1 MTEPAPSPEPSRAAP
16 AAGPAPGDVPAPAQP
31 YLLVLPTMEGAPTP
45 VPWPG
50 AEGQPG
56 WAIPVTVPPGTQGY
70 ALFLPLVPAPGQP
83 TAGVPAQ
90 ATAPAAERSPAEGAA
105 PATGASGTTAALSTP
120 AEGSAPSAGAS
131 GPTAAAGSTPVDGGP
146 AAAAEAGKP
155 VADRPT
161 GGEPVAAPPDA
172 VPAARREQAGATSS
186 ATGDA
191 ASSTP
196 DAGPADAATADSGGA
211 GTGARPGDGAPRAAD
226 SATSGPSGASRTSA
240 APPGTPPTADSP
252 GTPAV
257 TGPSGAT
264 QAPASGAWAAPGAQ
278 PASGPPPAP
287 GTQRAPG
294 TPPPHGGGPVPAP
307 PYPGMGWSGHPQAPT
322 WAPRPQVPRT
332 SFLGAKWPGPKA
344 ATGRAVP
351 LAVLAAAVG
360 SAVFVPL
367 GRVGVGWFLGWLTLT
382 LAVLLAVRSKTADLP
397 RADKLIRAGWAAAA
411 LALIAVPAFRNA
423 WWLVTFCV
431 LGALGCATLA
441 IIGGR
446 LVRSILFGL
455 VATPFAALRG
465 LPWVRRHITASPQ
478 EATVRK
484 VTVSVVATV
493 VVLVV
498 FGSLLASADA
508 AFSEALGQLVP
519 EINLGT
525 VFGWLFLAVVGGLIA
540 VAGLYTLAAPPDLS
554 TVDRAGERRLGLLEW
569 APAIG
574 ALALLFAGFVV
585 VQFTTL
591 FGGQRHVQRVAGL
604 SYAEYARSGFWQLM
618 FVTLLTV
625 AVLGGVSR
633 WARRERPAERILLR
647 VLLGLIS
654 ALSVVIVASALSR
667 MWTYQK
673 VYSFTG
679 ERIFVMAFEMLLGTV
694 FLMIIAAGVRW
705 KGRWIPGT
713 TLALAVAMLL
723 GLAVLNPEDYVA
735 RRNTLRYEQTGKI
748 DAWYLRALSADATP
762 ALAKLPDPVRRCTLS
777 WIADDLAEPDPW
789 YAWNLGRQRAR
800 KALEEVG
807 PQAVGGP
814 KDCRRAD
821 QFDLPKTRRPR

>member
-31 YLLVLPTMEGAPTP
+31 YLLVLPTLEGAPAP

-50 AEGQPG
+50 VEGQPG

-83 TAGVPAQ
+83 AAAVPAQ
-90 ATAPAAERSPAEGAA
+90 ATAPAAERSPVESAA
-105 PATGASGTTAALSTP
+105 G
-120 AEGSAPSAGAS
+120 
-131 GPTAAAGSTPVDGGP
+131 GPTAAAGSTPAEGGST
-146 AAAAEAGKP
+146 AATEGGKP
-155 VADRPT
+155 VGDRPA

-172 VPAARREQAGATSS
+172 VPAARREQAGGTSS
-186 ATGDA
+186 AIGDA
-191 ASSTP
+191 AASTP
-196 DAGPADAATADSGGA
+196 DAAPADAATAGAVGSEPTAPGGATADSGGA
-211 GTGARPGDGAPRAAD
+211 GTGASTGDGAPQTAA
-226 SATSGPSGASRTSA
+226 SAASGPSPASQTPVTS
-240 APPGTPPTADSP
+240 PGTPPT
-252 GTPAV
+252 
-257 TGPSGAT
+257 
-264 QAPASGAWAAPGAQ
+264 
-278 PASGPPPAP
+278 SGPWAAP

-294 TPPPHGGGPVPAP
+294 TPPPHGGGPTPAP
-307 PYPGMGWSGHPQAPT
+307 PYPGMGWGGHPQAPGWT
-322 WAPRPQVPRT
+322 PRPPVPRT
-332 SFLGAKWPGPKA
+332 SFLGARWPGPKA
-344 ATGRAVP
+344 ATGRAAP

-360 SAVFVPL
+360 SAAFVPL

-382 LAVLLAVRSKTADLP
+382 LAVVLAVRSRTADLP
-397 RADKLIRAGWAAAA
+397 RADKLIRAGWAVAA

-508 AFSEALGQLVP
+508 AFSEALGSLVP
-519 EINLGT
+519 EINIGT

-540 VAGLYTLAAPPDLS
+540 VAALYTLAAPPDLS
-554 TVDRAGERRLGLLEW
+554 TVDRAGGRRLGLLEW

-574 ALALLFAGFVV
+574 ALTLLFAGFVV

-604 SYAEYARSGFWQLM
+604 SYAEYARSGFWQLL

-633 WARRERPAERILLR
+633 WARRERPVERVLLR

-694 FLMIIAAGVRW
+694 FLMIIAAGVKW

-713 TLALAVAMLL
+713 TVALAVAMLL

-800 KALEEVG
+800 KALDDVG
-807 PQAVGGP
+807 PKAVGGP

>member
-1 MTEPAPSPEPSRAAP
+1 MPEPVPSPESSRAAP

-31 YLLVLPTMEGAPTP
+31 YLLVLPTMEGAPAP

-56 WAIPVTVPPGTQGY
+56 WAIPVSVPPGTQGY
-70 ALFLPLVPAPGQP
+70 ALFLPLVPAAVQQTATGQP
-83 TAGVPAQ
+83 AVPAQ
-90 ATAPAAERSPAEGAA
+90 AAAPTAERSPVEGAA
-105 PATGASGTTAALSTP
+105 PAAAP
-120 AEGSAPSAGAS
+120 
-131 GPTAAAGSTPVDGGP
+131 
-146 AAAAEAGKP
+146 
-155 VADRPT
+155 ADRPT
-161 GGEPVAAPPDA
+161 GGEAVAAPPDA
-172 VPAARREQAGATSS
+172 VPAARREREGEASPA
-186 ATGDA
+186 AGDA
-191 ASSTP
+191 APSTP
-196 DAGPADAATADSGGA
+196 DAAPAASATTQAAGSKPSVASATAAGAATAGSGGA
-211 GTGARPGDGAPRAAD
+211 GTGVRSGD
-226 SATSGPSGASRTSA
+226 SAPQTATSPTSGPSGALQTPA
-240 APPGTPPTADSP
+240 APPGAQPT
-252 GTPAV
+252 
-257 TGPSGAT
+257 SG
-264 QAPASGAWAAPGAQ
+264 SWAAPGTQ
-278 PASGPPPAP
+278 PTTGPLPAP

-294 TPPPHGGGPVPAP
+294 TPPPHGGGLAPAP

-322 WAPRPQVPRT
+322 WAPRPPVPRT
-332 SFLGAKWPGPKA
+332 SFLGARWPGPKA

-382 LAVLLAVRSKTADLP
+382 LAVVLAVRSKTADLP

-446 LVRSILFGL
+446 LVRSVLFGL

-508 AFSEALGQLVP
+508 AFSEALGSLVP
-519 EINLGT
+519 EINIGT

-540 VAGLYTLAAPPDLS
+540 VAALYTLAAPPDLS
-554 TVDRAGERRLGLLEW
+554 TVDREGERRLGLLEW

-574 ALALLFAGFVV
+574 ALTLLFAGFVV

-591 FGGQRHVQRVAGL
+591 FGGQQHVQRVAGL
-604 SYAEYARSGFWQLM
+604 SYAEYARSGFWQLL

-633 WARRERPAERILLR
+633 WARRERPVERILLR

-694 FLMIIAAGVRW
+694 FLMIIAAGVKWR
-705 KGRWIPGT
+705 GRWIPGT

-789 YAWNLGRQRAR
+789 YAWNLGRQRAH
-800 KALEEVG
+800 KALDEVG
-807 PQAVGGP
+807 PQAIGGP

>member
-1 MTEPAPSPEPSRAAP
+1 P

-31 YLLVLPTMEGAPTP
+31 YLLVLPTMEGAPAP

-70 ALFLPLVPAPGQP
+70 ALFVPLVPATGQQTATGQP
-83 TAGVPAQ
+83 AAAVPAQ
-90 ATAPAAERSPAEGAA
+90 ATAPAAERSPVEGAA
-105 PATGASGTTAALSTP
+105 PAAAP
-120 AEGSAPSAGAS
+120 
-131 GPTAAAGSTPVDGGP
+131 
-146 AAAAEAGKP
+146 
-155 VADRPT
+155 ADRPAS
-161 GGEPVAAPPDA
+161 GEPVAASP
-172 VPAARREQAGATSS
+172 
-186 ATGDA
+186 DA
-191 ASSTP
+191 ASATTQA
-196 DAGPADAATADSGGA
+196 AGSKPSVASADAAGAATAGSGEA
-211 GTGARPGDGAPRAAD
+211 GARPGDGAPQTAT
-226 SATSGPSGASRTSA
+226 SATSGPPGASQTPA
-240 APPGTPPTADSP
+240 APAGT
-252 GTPAV
+252 
-257 TGPSGAT
+257 
-264 QAPASGAWAAPGAQ
+264 QPASGSWAAPGTQ
-278 PASGPPPAP
+278 PGSGPPPAP
-287 GTQRAPG
+287 GAQRAPG
-294 TPPPHGGGPVPAP
+294 TPPPHGGGPMATP

-332 SFLGAKWPGPKA
+332 SFLGARWPGPKA

-382 LAVLLAVRSKTADLP
+382 LAVVLAVRSKTAELP

-446 LVRSILFGL
+446 LVRSVLFGL

-508 AFSEALGQLVP
+508 AFSEALGSLVP

-540 VAGLYTLAAPPDLS
+540 VAALYTLAAPPDLS
-554 TVDRAGERRLGLLEW
+554 TVDREGERRLGLLEW

-574 ALALLFAGFVV
+574 ALTLLFAGFVV

-591 FGGQRHVQRVAGL
+591 FGGQQHVQRVAGL
-604 SYAEYARSGFWQLM
+604 SYAEYARSGFWQLL

-633 WARRERPAERILLR
+633 WARRERPVERIMLR

-694 FLMIIAAGVRW
+694 FLMIIAAGVKWR
-705 KGRWIPGT
+705 GRWIPGT

-800 KALEEVG
+800 KALDEVG
-807 PQAVGGP
+807 PQAIGGP

>member
-1 MTEPAPSPEPSRAAP
+1 MSEPAPSPEPSRAAP

-31 YLLVLPTMEGAPTP
+31 YLLVLPTMEGAPAP

-70 ALFLPLVPAPGQP
+70 ALFLPLVPATGQQTATGQP
-83 TAGVPAQ
+83 AAAVPAQ
-90 ATAPAAERSPAEGAA
+90 ATAPAAERSPVEGAA
-105 PATGASGTTAALSTP
+105 PAAAP
-120 AEGSAPSAGAS
+120 
-131 GPTAAAGSTPVDGGP
+131 
-146 AAAAEAGKP
+146 
-155 VADRPT
+155 ADRPT
-161 GGEPVAAPPDA
+161 SGEPVAASP
-172 VPAARREQAGATSS
+172 
-186 ATGDA
+186 DA
-191 ASSTP
+191 ASATTQA
-196 DAGPADAATADSGGA
+196 AGSKPSVASADAAGAATAGSGEA
-211 GTGARPGDGAPRAAD
+211 GARPGDGAPQTAT
-226 SATSGPSGASRTSA
+226 SATSDPARASQTPA
-240 APPGTPPTADSP
+240 APAGT
-252 GTPAV
+252 
-257 TGPSGAT
+257 
-264 QAPASGAWAAPGAQ
+264 QPASGSWAAPGTQ

-287 GTQRAPG
+287 GAQRAPG

-332 SFLGAKWPGPKA
+332 SFLGARWPGPKA

-382 LAVLLAVRSKTADLP
+382 LAVVLAVRSKTAELP

-446 LVRSILFGL
+446 LVRSVLFGL

-508 AFSEALGQLVP
+508 AFSEALGSLVP

-525 VFGWLFLAVVGGLIA
+525 VFGWVFLAVVGGLIA
-540 VAGLYTLAAPPDLS
+540 VAALYTLAAPPDLS
-554 TVDRAGERRLGLLEW
+554 TVDREGERRLGLLEW

-574 ALALLFAGFVV
+574 ALTLLFAGFVV

-591 FGGQRHVQRVAGL
+591 FGGQQHVQRVAGL
-604 SYAEYARSGFWQLM
+604 SYAEYARSGFWQLL

-633 WARRERPAERILLR
+633 WARRERPVERIMLR

-694 FLMIIAAGVRW
+694 FLMIIAAGVKWR
-705 KGRWIPGT
+705 GRWIPGT

-800 KALEEVG
+800 KALDEVG
-807 PQAVGGP
+807 PKAIGGP

>member
-1 MTEPAPSPEPSRAAP
+1 MPPVLPMLAKSVPAVPEPDAVDGGYVYEPKWDGFRAIVYRDGDEVRLDSRNARPMDRYFPEVVEAVRAALPPRCVVDGEIVVARDGRLEFEVLQQRIHP
-16 AAGPAPGDVPAPAQP
+16 AASRVRLLAEQTPAALVVFDVLALGDEDLTRAPLARRQEVLDSLGLDGPAVHATPRTRDVAVAREWFDTFEGAGLDGVVAKPLDGTYQPNKRAMLKIKHGREADVVLAGYRLHKTSTFAKPLLGSLLLGLYDDAGQLQFVGVAASFPTARRPPPGEGPAP
-31 YLLVLPTMEGAPTP
+31 
-45 VPWPG
+45 
-50 AEGQPG
+50 
-56 WAIPVTVPPGTQGY
+56 
-70 ALFLPLVPAPGQP
+70 
-83 TAGVPAQ
+83 
-90 ATAPAAERSPAEGAA
+90 R
-105 PATGASGTTAALSTP
+105 
-120 AEGSAPSAGAS
+120 
-131 GPTAAAGSTPVDGGP
+131 GG
-146 AAAAEAGKP
+146 G
-155 VADRPT
+155 
-161 GGEPVAAPPDA
+161 
-172 VPAARREQAGATSS
+172 
-186 ATGDA
+186 
-191 ASSTP
+191 
-196 DAGPADAATADSGGA
+196 
-211 GTGARPGDGAPRAAD
+211 
-226 SATSGPSGASRTSA
+226 
-240 APPGTPPTADSP
+240 
-252 GTPAV
+252 
-257 TGPSGAT
+257 
-264 QAPASGAWAAPGAQ
+264 
-278 PASGPPPAP
+278 
-287 GTQRAPG
+287 PG
-294 TPPPHGGGPVPAP
+294 TPPPHGGGRMATPR
-307 PYPGMGWSGHPQAPT
+307 YPGMGWSGHPPAPT

-540 VAGLYTLAAPPDLS
+540 VAALYTLAAPPDLS

-604 SYAEYARSGFWQLM
+604 SYAEYARSGFWQLV